1 MFNPISCGICI
12 AKITTRLNGY
22 DPRQMIRQCAWSTLN
37 NGKGGNAF
45 KKCLVKKIE
54 QTRHDITNADNVAEE
69 IWQQLKKKCSG

>member
-1 MFNPISCGICI
+1 
-12 AKITTRLNGY
+12 
-22 DPRQMIRQCAWSTLN
+22 MIRQCAWSTLN
-37 NGKGGNAF
+37 NGKGGSAF